1 MKKPRILYIGDS
13 VAHNAEFN
21 NIEMVNRCRMRTMKA
36 YSSVNDGRAR
46 WVKKNFAD
54 VAPLALKKTHED
66 DPYSHLVLSA
76 PTVDITNIDTSK
88 LTENDNIEV
97 LHESVKVSCQNM
109 FTTAQNALKTNPLL
123 QKVVIMEHAP
133 RFDTT
138 AVDPLS
144 IKPLL
149 AKFANATLSQ
159 LWFTSPYKNRIQI
172 GHHKLEYTNDNV
184 EEHFLDSRKQR
195 YDGVHMYSYAGK
207 KAYTDSIAQI
217 VKEVLSSSNLPKS
230 SNHENCPQATF
241 QNSQRNKTTSY
252 SNIYTVPVSNKFATL
267 GN

>member
-1 MKKPRILYIGDS
+1 
-13 VAHNAEFN
+13 
-21 NIEMVNRCRMRTMKA
+21 
-36 YSSVNDGRAR
+36 
-46 WVKKNFAD
+46 
-54 VAPLALKKTHED
+54 
-66 DPYSHLVLSA
+66 
-76 PTVDITNIDTSK
+76 
-88 LTENDNIEV
+88 
-97 LHESVKVSCQNM
+97 M

-138 AVDPLS
+138 AVNPLS